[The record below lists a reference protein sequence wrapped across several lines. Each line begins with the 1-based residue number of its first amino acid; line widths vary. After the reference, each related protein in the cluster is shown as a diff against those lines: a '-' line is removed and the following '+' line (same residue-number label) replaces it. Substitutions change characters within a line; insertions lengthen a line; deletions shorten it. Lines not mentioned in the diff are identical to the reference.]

1 MDEAPNPRDPKLPR
15 LDVRLVEDYP
25 LPPNA
30 DACKMTLQA
39 VHDRESF
46 FAFVAALGADR
57 RASIAAEAVKP
68 SSRYGPDAGGW
79 ENITIE
85 SFLDAALSWA
95 ESSAGLPA
103 APTWRD
109 FAYFLYAGKFYE

>member
-1 MDEAPNPRDPKLPR
+1 MDEPPDPLDPKMPR

-30 DACKMTLQA
+30 NICQVTLQA
-39 VHDRESF
+39 VRDRETF
-46 FAFVAALGADR
+46 LEFVDALVADR

-68 SSRYGPDAGGW
+68 SSPYGPDAGGW

-85 SFLDAALSWA
+85 SFLDAALRWA

-109 FAYFLYAGKFYE
+109 FAYFLYAGTCYE